1 MESKIKVMEHVGKD
15 LDLENEKELI
25 VPVGK
30 GLKLM
35 LGTEN
40 IEIAGKGNIEII
52 E

>member
-1 MESKIKVMEHVGKD
+1 MELKIKVMEQGEKD
-15 LDLENEKELI
+15 LDLENELI

-30 GLKLM
+30 GLKWM

-40 IEIAGKGNIEII
+40 IEIAENANIEII